1 MRCEVNTA
9 SRARNLRAAAAPKR
23 EGEVVKVPLAGV
35 VVSVLVGIASC
46 SDRPSFQGEDAAVER
61 ARDGDTVMVEYTG
74 KLADGT
80 VFESNVDGE
89 SRGILIGAEEVL
101 PAFER
106 ALVGMMPG
114 EVKRIELAPE
124 EAFGPYRSGE
134 GMIHTLPRSSLA
146 HTLDLE
152 VGQQLNAAVFHPDDP
167 EKPVMVPVTVIE
179 LTDDTVT
186 VDANHPLAGKS
197 IYFEIKLVEIL

>member
-1 MRCEVNTA
+1 MVA
-9 SRARNLRAAAAPKR
+9 GRARGMRAAAGPKR
-23 EGEVVKVPLAGV
+23 EGEPVKAPLAGV
-35 VVSVLVGIASC
+35 VVSLLVGIASC
-46 SDRPSFQGEDAAVER
+46 SDGTSSQGEDAGVER
-61 ARDGDTVMVEYTG
+61 ARAGDTVMVEYTG

-80 VFESNVDGE
+80 IFESNVEGE
-89 SRGILIGAEEVL
+89 ARGILIGAEDVL

-106 ALVGMMPG
+106 ALVGMAPG
-114 EVKRIELAPE
+114 EEKRIELAPE

-167 EKPVMVPVTVIE
+167 EKPVMVTVTVIE

-197 IYFEIKLVEIL
+197 IYFEVKLVEIL